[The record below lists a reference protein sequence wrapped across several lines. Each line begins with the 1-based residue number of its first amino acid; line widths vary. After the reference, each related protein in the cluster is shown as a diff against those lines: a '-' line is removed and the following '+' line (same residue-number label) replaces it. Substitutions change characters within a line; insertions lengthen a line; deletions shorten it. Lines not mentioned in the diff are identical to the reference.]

1 MTLLSAQEKEC
12 MVNPNITK
20 FKSVSQ
26 LLAPVFVTNTNE
38 ESRESINKNSESI
51 KQILLPKIH
60 LQTNLILQQNSA
72 GLANIT
78 IDVSDSII

>member
-12 MVNPNITK
+12 MVNHNITK

-51 KQILLPKIH
+51 KKILLPKIH